1 MTQVGEAVLVAM
13 LSSDE
18 KDGKCEF
25 KPDQTDW
32 KANLDGDAGRLG
44 SSLGNQPTRAA
55 READLSSS
63 CWPSQAHHLIPHL
76 TLKNHRVAQW
86 LKDGSIIFG
95 DTRYDVDHRNNGKW
109 MPYASSLAEWH
120 TAASSA
126 AHVASNRSLMFKVM
140 QLAQIQMHQGKHSG
154 SNNYGIGECAYK
166 ECVKKY
172 LDKIANHAVS
182 HYKKDPPCEDCK
194 GKKQAGKLPPRD
206 NMVRY
211 VDKASDLLEQDIN
224 SCRVFVSRIAAEFAQ
239 NGGFG
244 A

>member
-13 LSSDE
+13 LAADE

-25 KPDQTDW
+25 QPDQKQW
-32 KANLDGDAGRLG
+32 KANLDGDAATLGRNM
-44 SSLGNQPTRAA
+44 GNQPENATK
-55 READLSSS
+55 EADLSAS

-76 TLKNHRVAQW
+76 TLKSHRVAQW
-86 LKDGSIIFG
+86 LKEGSVLYG

-109 MPYASSLAEWH
+109 MPYASNLAEWR
-120 TAASSA
+120 TAAA
-126 AHVASNRSLMFKVM
+126 TPAQVAHNRSLMFKVM

-154 SNNYGIGECAYK
+154 SNTYGIGECAYK

-182 HYKKDPPCEDCK
+182 HYKKQPPCEDCK
-194 GKKQAGKLPPRD
+194 GKKQADKLPPRD

-211 VDKASDLLEQDIN
+211 VDKASALLEQDIN
-224 SCRVFVSRIAAEFAQ
+224 CCRIFVSRIAAEFAQ
-239 NGGFG
+239 AGGFG